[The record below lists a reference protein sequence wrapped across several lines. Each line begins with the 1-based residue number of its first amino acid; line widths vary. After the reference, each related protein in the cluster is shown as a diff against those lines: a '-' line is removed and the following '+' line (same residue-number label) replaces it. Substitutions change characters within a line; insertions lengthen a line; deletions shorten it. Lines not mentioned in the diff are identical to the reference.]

1 MCSSTSS
8 YNMCHLS
15 AHNQLQ
21 TSEIPDFNFFPIQ
34 TLSPVNQIL
43 SFFSFSLSANSRN
56 RAITTATFKR
66 AKMNDLMTK
75 SFMSYVDLKKEA
87 MKDLEAGPDCD
98 LEMSSNT
105 NTMDQNL
112 GLFLEEA
119 EKVKQEMAV
128 IRELLGKL
136 QGSNEESKSL
146 HKQESLKALRN
157 KINNDIV
164 TVQKKARTIKA
175 QLEEMD
181 RANAANKRLSGC
193 KEGTLAYR
201 TRIAVTNGLRNK
213 LKELMMDFQGLRQKM
228 MTEYKETVGR
238 RYFTVTGENPDEEI
252 IEKII
257 SDGNGGEGFLTR
269 AIQEHG
275 RGKVLETVVEIQDR
289 HDAAKEIERSLL
301 ELHQV
306 FLDMA
311 VMVEAQGEQMD
322 DIEHH
327 VINASHYVKD
337 GSKEL
342 NTAKQYQRSSRKCM
356 CIGIILLL
364 LIVLVIVIPIA
375 TSFSSS

>member
-1 MCSSTSS
+1 
-8 YNMCHLS
+8 
-15 AHNQLQ
+15 
-21 TSEIPDFNFFPIQ
+21 
-34 TLSPVNQIL
+34 
-43 SFFSFSLSANSRN
+43 
-56 RAITTATFKR
+56 
-66 AKMNDLMTK
+66 MNDLMTK
-75 SFMSYVDLKKEA
+75 SFMNYVDLKKEA
-87 MKDLEAGPDCD
+87 MKDLEAGPDYD
-98 LEMSSNT
+98 LEMSSTT

-119 EKVKQEMAV
+119 EKVKQGMAV

-136 QGSNEESKSL
+136 QESNEESKSL
-146 HKQESLKALRN
+146 HKPESLKALRN

-181 RANAANKRLSGC
+181 RANAANKRLSGY
-193 KEGTLAYR
+193 KEGTLNYR

-213 LKELMMDFQGLRQKM
+213 LKELMMDFQ
-228 MTEYKETVGR
+228 
-238 RYFTVTGENPDEEI
+238 ENPDEET

-257 SDGNGGEGFLTR
+257 SDGSGGEGFLTR
-269 AIQEHG
+269 AVQEHG

-289 HDAAKEIERSLL
+289 HDAAKEIEKSLL

-327 VINASHYVKD
+327 VMNASHYVKD

-342 NTAKQYQRSSRKCM
+342 NNAKRYQRSSRKWM

-364 LIVLVIVIPIA
+364 LIVLVIIIPIA